1 MKDEKRSKFLKNS
14 AGHYV
19 LSGEER
25 RLLSRTATR
34 NRAYP
39 EGRHCKLKVTK
50 KYGDRVVQT
59 IAWQLHCQVI
69 SLVCTLS
76 LRLQSNFWLWLP
88 DTFLNEWRTAHWA
101 GAGMARGE
109 SSRLPPMC
117 PGFDSR
123 TRRHMRVEFV
133 AGSLL
138 CPERFLSSPLL
149 KNQHFQIPIRSWNA
163 RTILNELLWTPWCC
177 VGKQIYVGK
186 RSFISLTSPDRLK
199 W

>member
-88 DTFLNEWRTAHWA
+88 DTFLNEWCTAHWA

-138 CPERFLSSPLL
+138 CPERFLSGYPGFPLSS
-149 KNQHFQIPIRSWNA
+149 KTNISKFQFDLGMHGQFWTSCC
-163 RTILNELLWTPWCC
+163 ELLGAPW
-177 VGKQIYVGK
+177 VNKFTLEKGHLSV
-186 RSFISLTSPDRLK
+186 
-199 W
+199 